1 MPNAVFKLEIRETF
15 RIVNYLIIVLVVFA
29 CAEAGFV

>member
-1 MPNAVFKLEIRETF
+1 MPNAVFKFKFREVF
-15 RIVNYLIIVLVVFA
+15 RIANFLIIVLVVFA